1 MSEKPSKETLAEW
14 HADPNNW
21 KWGLFYYNKADKRI
35 FPPKRI
41 MGMGWTINFA
51 NPVSIV
57 VFVLLIAAIICISI
71 FTKK

>member
-35 FPPKRI
+35 LPPKRI
-41 MGMGWTINFA
+41 MGMGWTVNFA
-51 NPVSIV
+51 NRNSIL
-57 VFVLLIAAIICISI
+57 VFVLLIATIICISI
-71 FTKK
+71 FIKK